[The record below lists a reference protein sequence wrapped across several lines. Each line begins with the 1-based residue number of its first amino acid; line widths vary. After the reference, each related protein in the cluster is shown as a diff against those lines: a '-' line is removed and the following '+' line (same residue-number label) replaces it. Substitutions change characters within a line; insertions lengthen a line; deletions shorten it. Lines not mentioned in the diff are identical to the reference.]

1 MNEAHNSF
9 VNYAKYPRANR
20 GAAAGIIDYNKL
32 PKYVDTITNKT
43 DTRVYYKTKDGKNG
57 NRAVSNLA
65 RSAIAGYYDR
75 KVGSAPPCRLT
86 RFNTRHYKKFLKSV
100 PYVEFIS
107 NIYSELS
114 PKYYQI
120 QRKRAN
126 ESKNF
131 LIGNSCFS
139 TLTLNYNWRTACHY
153 DEGDFQN
160 GLSIISVLGDDKWEG
175 CFIGFPKYKI
185 AVDVRVGDIIIMNSH
200 EMHCNTQFKD
210 EPDNDGNADFKRLS
224 VVLYLRQNMN
234 KCKSIP
240 NGIKKIEKFLT

>member
-1 MNEAHNSF
+1 MSGLYLDENYFETIVNYDSHFINEKNKTIFILKKNIVPNNLMNEAHNSF

-120 QRKRAN
+120 QRKRA
-126 ESKNF
+126 
-131 LIGNSCFS
+131 
-139 TLTLNYNWRTACHY
+139 
-153 DEGDFQN
+153 
-160 GLSIISVLGDDKWEG
+160 
-175 CFIGFPKYKI
+175 
-185 AVDVRVGDIIIMNSH
+185 
-200 EMHCNTQFKD
+200 
-210 EPDNDGNADFKRLS
+210 
-224 VVLYLRQNMN
+224 
-234 KCKSIP
+234 
-240 NGIKKIEKFLT
+240 